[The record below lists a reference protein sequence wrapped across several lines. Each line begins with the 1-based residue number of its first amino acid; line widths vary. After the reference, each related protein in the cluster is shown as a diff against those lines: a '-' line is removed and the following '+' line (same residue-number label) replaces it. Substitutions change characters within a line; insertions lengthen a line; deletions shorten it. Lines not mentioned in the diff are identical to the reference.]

1 MQMQGANRH
10 AVHSVFEDEDV
21 VIKFLCL
28 FMHIFNFKCFQ
39 VHGLSDVRRA
49 GAHAHS
55 RYRCLASCLKPKNR
69 PKSNKQLLNIMS
81 NH

>member
-39 VHGLSDVRRA
+39 VHGLSDGPVRMRIA
-49 GAHAHS
+49 DADT
-55 RYRCLASCLKPKNR
+55 
-69 PKSNKQLLNIMS
+69 
-81 NH
+81 